1 MSVRKITSVLS
12 SVKVVCVK
20 FSITIM
26 INPKIMNKIFDTP
39 AIPLFMPESR
49 FVIMVA
55 SVPLYEFD
63 CLESAKRVF
72 DKILDFDPLVAVSL
86 VVNVKHGDNKET
98 SDV

>member
-1 MSVRKITSVLS
+1 
-12 SVKVVCVK
+12 
-20 FSITIM
+20 M

-39 AIPLFMPESR
+39 TIPLFMPESR

-63 CLESAKRVF
+63 CLESAKRVL
-72 DKILDFDPLVAVSL
+72 DKILDFDPLVVVSL

-98 SDV
+98 ANV